1 MVMLSKRI
9 RMNERNLYKRL
20 KRRYAH
26 ETDYEERTC
35 FKDEPTLSEI
45 KEALRES
52 TDSHE
57 TIIRLAALMD
67 NLAMYN
73 APMVLMGNSKA
84 RTSGIRKVLEKDGYL
99 LSRYSSL
106 MRYKALAGDIR
117 RYARLDVCPNLLW
130 GLEPTCPDD
139 GEESAYEVLRN
150 LYASFKGMNFKQIK
164 AKLKEDGK

>member
-1 MVMLSKRI
+1 MFSKCI

-26 ETDYEERTC
+26 ETDYEERTS

-84 RTSGIRKVLEKDGYL
+84 RT
-99 LSRYSSL
+99 
-106 MRYKALAGDIR
+106 
-117 RYARLDVCPNLLW
+117 C
-130 GLEPTCPDD
+130 GL
-139 GEESAYEVLRN
+139 
-150 LYASFKGMNFKQIK
+150 
-164 AKLKEDGK
+164 

>member
-1 MVMLSKRI
+1 MFSKRE
-9 RMNERNLYKRL
+9 RMDGRNLYKRL

-45 KEALRES
+45 KEALREA

-106 MRYKALAGDIR
+106 MRYKALGRDIR
-117 RYARLDVCPNLLW
+117 RYARLDICPNLLW
-130 GLEPTCPDD
+130 GLEPTCPDE
-139 GEESAYEVLRN
+139 GYESEYEILRD

-164 AKLKEDGK
+164 AKLKGGRK